1 MQSLYTIP
9 RKFQKPD
16 RLVFTGT
23 VAHKMVAVASQQ
35 AEKAGTFVKHC
46 HSSSACALNE
56 ALTEYFG
63 GNA

>member
-1 MQSLYTIP
+1 MMV
-9 RKFQKPD
+9 
-16 RLVFTGT
+16 VFTGT